1 MYICRI
7 ITVLSFHYKW
17 DLHLGAISLAGYITV
32 SDLLE
37 TTEERKDQ
45 LSLEK
50 ILQKGTSKTHLTLT
64 LNVVIV
70 KEAQLKQQLQSRM
83 VQRSVDTLPKSKLV
97 SSIHLLCMTLVK
109 LLIFCVCFV
118 SCKMGG

>member
-50 ILQKGTSKTHLTLT
+50 ILRKGTSKTHLTLT
-64 LNVVIV
+64 LNVIV
-70 KEAQLKQQLQSRM
+70 KEAQLKQQLQSKEW
-83 VQRSVDTLPKSKLV
+83 STDL
-97 SSIHLLCMTLVK
+97 
-109 LLIFCVCFV
+109 
-118 SCKMGG
+118 